1 MDSFV
6 LKKIIDELRE
16 ILPGSLVSK
25 VYQPGKREILLELWK
40 PGGGCRLLISA
51 HPHLCSAHITV
62 KEFENPLSPPRFC
75 QSLRKHLSGA
85 RIRDIE
91 LTEFERAFTVTFQAR
106 GEGGEA
112 QHYRLVAELFGRHSN
127 IILLDEN
134 GTILNALKIVTER
147 DSSVR
152 EVASG
157 ISYRPLPPLPK
168 TFLPGVTIETC
179 RQILA
184 DSWDGI
190 PQAIMRSVHGIPR
203 EIASQ
208 IAIGEEADGKALL
221 DAFGEIIRAYREGS
235 YRVGLRRE
243 KKDRTTLLP
252 VIAGALIP
260 GEIEYFDSANE
271 AADTFFHDSFLREQ
285 LFSLKNKLLSVL
297 RKRRKREEKK
307 KERVNEDIRKLESL
321 KEFGVKGELLKQS
334 LHVLKKG
341 QKEFSAPDFSTTP
354 PRRVTIELDPSL
366 TPVENMNRYFRL
378 YKKGQRGIS
387 MKTGL
392 LPRIEEEIRYLS
404 GMQYYV
410 EEAQTIDDLLH
421 LEREMTESG
430 YMRRRAMK
438 ERKRERKGKRES
450 SAVHVE
456 KKHIGD
462 FTVYI
467 GKNNR
472 GNDHIVK
479 NIAKPGDLWLH
490 ARHHPG
496 SHVLIK
502 KPQTGEIPPDLIRI
516 SGAEAAR
523 RSGGARAAK
532 VEIFLADA
540 KYVSKIPGQRPG
552 MVRVR
557 RYRTIEPVGC
567 VAGND

>member
-1 MDSFV
+1 M

-16 ILPGSLVSK
+16 KLPGSLVSK

-40 PGGGCRLLISA
+40 PGGGNRLLISA
-51 HPHLCSAHITV
+51 HPHLCSAHITG
-62 KEFENPLSPPRFC
+62 KELKNPLSPPRFC
-75 QSLRKHLSGA
+75 QALRKHLSGA

-91 LTEFERAFTVTFQAR
+91 LTEFERAFTVMFQAR
-106 GEGGEA
+106 GEDGEP
-112 QHYRLVAELFGRHSN
+112 QHHRLVAELFGRHAN
-127 IILLDEN
+127 IILLDES
-134 GTILNALKIVTER
+134 GIILNALNIVTER
-147 DSSVR
+147 DTSVR
-152 EVASG
+152 EIASG

-179 RQILA
+179 RQILT

-190 PQAIMRSVHGIPR
+190 PQAIMRGVYGISK

-208 IAIGEEADGKALL
+208 VAPGGDADGKALL

-243 KKDRTTLLP
+243 NRDRTTLLP
-252 VIAGALIP
+252 VIAGAVVP

-271 AADTFFHDSFLREQ
+271 AADTFFHASYLREQ
-285 LFSLKNKLLSVL
+285 FLSMKNKLLTVL
-297 RKRRKREEKK
+297 RKRKKREEKK
-307 KERVNEDIRKLESL
+307 KERVNEDILKLESL

-334 LHVLKKG
+334 LHIMKKG
-341 QKEFSAPDFSTTP
+341 QKELSAPDFSTTP
-354 PRRVTIELDPSL
+354 PRRVVIELDPSL
-366 TPVENMNRYFRL
+366 SPVENMNRYFRL

-392 LPRIEEEIRYLS
+392 LPRIEEEIRYLN
-404 GMQYYV
+404 GIQYYV
-410 EEAQTIDDLLH
+410 EKAQTIDDLSH

-430 YMRRRAMK
+430 YMRRRARK
-438 ERKRERKGKRES
+438 EKKRERKGKRES
-450 SAVHVE
+450 SAAHVE
-456 KKHIGD
+456 KKQVEE

-479 NIAKPGDLWLH
+479 SIARPGDLWLH

-502 KPQTGEIPPDLIRI
+502 KPRSGEIPPGLIRTF
-516 SGAEAAR
+516 GAEAAR
-523 RSGGARAAK
+523 RSGGARDGK
-532 VEIFLADA
+532 VEIFVADA
-540 KYVSKIPGQRPG
+540 KDVSKIPGQRPG

-557 RYRTIEPVGC
+557 RYRTIMVET
-567 VAGND
+567 GNGSPEYQG